1 MRDLDKIGFINDYEK
16 LPKAIKKELCFG
28 HMDDLSEKIIDVLN
42 FYEGVANIDEIIV
55 GMYRMFDVIKTRN
68 YYVGKLYKM
77 ARNHLINN
85 VKGKKGLYTT
95 LEYKCEYF
103 KKKK

>member
-1 MRDLDKIGFINDYEK
+1 MRDLDNIGFINDYEK

-28 HMDDLSEKIIDVLN
+28 NMDDLSEKIIDVLN

-55 GMYRMFDVIKTRN
+55 GMYRMFDVIKTRD

-77 ARNHLINN
+77 AKKHLINC
-85 VKGKKGLYTT
+85 VKGKKGIYTI
-95 LEYKCEYF
+95 LDF
-103 KKKK
+103 KNR

>member
-1 MRDLDKIGFINDYEK
+1 MRNIYEIGFINDYEK

-28 HMDDLSEKIIDVLN
+28 KMDDLSEKIIDVLN

-55 GMYRMFDVIKTRN
+55 GMYRMFEVIKTRD

-77 ARNHLINN
+77 AKNNLINS
-85 VKGKKGLYTT
+85 VKGKKGIYTT
-95 LEYKCEYF
+95 LEYNLLYIKN
-103 KKKK
+103 KK